1 MLNCVGLFILNGMS
15 PKPRKLSLK
24 QKRFADAYI
33 ESGNGTKSV
42 LNAYDANPNTARVMA
57 VENLAKPI
65 ISEYIAKK
73 LALEDAKPTLVIQT
87 LLNKISHPD
96 PVISLK
102 AAELLGKH
110 LRMFSDKAADP
121 LEVLEK
127 VKGIGWGRIKSSEE
141 HDKPIET
148 HSETNKKVP

>member
-1 MLNCVGLFILNGMS
+1 MRWVIYSYVYMAT
-15 PKPRKLSLK
+15 PKRKLSLK
-24 QKRFADAYI
+24 QKRFADKYI
-33 ESGNGTKSV
+33 ESGNGTQSA
-42 LNAYDANPNTARVMA
+42 LLAYDTNDPNTAHVIA
-57 VENLAKPI
+57 SENLLKPTV
-65 ISEYIAKK
+65 SEYISNK

-87 LLNKISHPD
+87 LLDKIADDD

-110 LRMFSDKAADP
+110 LRMFSDRPADP

-127 VKGIGWGRIKSSEE
+127 VKGIGWGRIVREE
-141 HDKPIET
+141 DTKTIEV

>member
-1 MLNCVGLFILNGMS
+1 MS
-15 PKPRKLSLK
+15 TPKRKITLK
-24 QKRFADAYI
+24 QKRFADKYI
-33 ESGNGTKSV
+33 ESGNGTQSI
-42 LNAYDANPNTARVMA
+42 LNSYDANPNTARVMA
-57 VENLAKPI
+57 VENLAKPSI
-65 ISEYIAKK
+65 TEYIANK

-87 LLNKISHPD
+87 LLEKISHPD

>member
-1 MLNCVGLFILNGMS
+1 MASI
-15 PKPRKLSLK
+15 PKRKLSLK
-24 QKRFADAYI
+24 QKRFTNAYI
-33 ESGNGTKSV
+33 QTGNGTQAALEAYNTTDVDTAKSI
-42 LNAYDANPNTARVMA
+42 AC
-57 VENLAKPI
+57 ENLTKP
-65 ISEYIAKK
+65 YIKQAIAEK

-87 LLNKISHPD
+87 LLEKISHPD

-127 VKGIGWGRIKSSEE
+127 VKSIGWGRIVREE
-141 HDKPIET
+141 DTKTIEV
-148 HSETNKKVP
+148 HSETNKKAP